1 MRHGILLGGVMAW
14 MVGSTM
20 AFAACRDD
28 SAPRLV
34 DRGLHRQWI
43 VERDRAHPE
52 RPAALVEVPWDDAAA
67 PVRSCG
73 GAANDSGQPRS
84 GPSLTAADVRPGMR
98 VSVYRQDAEA
108 EVHLAGVALG
118 SGRTGDVVSVRAG
131 WHGAVLRGVVRG
143 PALVEMLRQ
152 SGGKR

>member
-67 PVRSCG
+67 QGRTCRGASAGSGRQGPVR
-73 GAANDSGQPRS
+73 AAS
-84 GPSLTAADVRPGMR
+84 AADVRPGMQ
-98 VSVYRQDAEA
+98 VLLYRQDGEA
-108 EVHLAGVALG
+108 EIHLVGVALG
-118 SGRTGDVVSVRAG
+118 SGWVGDVVVVRAG
-131 WHGAVLRGVVRG
+131 WHESALRGVVRG
-143 PALVEMLRQ
+143 PARVELLPVG
-152 SGGKR
+152 GGKR